1 MDFLRQCLYHLSIKK
16 KIQMI
21 LSAGMLLLFLISAA
35 GLLLLTRAYDKTLS
49 NAIYENLLYASR
61 QLDMNLSYTGHLAD
75 IILSDSVVQEELPR
89 YNNAVS
95 MVEKS
100 RYQADIYNTLSNQLF
115 NNYANYISH
124 ISILW
129 ENDTISTFIWRSET
143 IPDDVRQVL
152 IERGLEAG
160 GTTIWITDFCQEY
173 GLFLVKELREAKH
186 FSFRSLGVLVICIKP
201 EALLIQSSSPK
212 NGFADSTY
220 LLLEDKNIIYTTGI
234 TPDISADTLN
244 RMMSSRYGIYRL
256 GNETV
261 FAVHSYLKKYDWDYI
276 AMVPYSSIMHTI
288 SFVRNIFI
296 LLAVVSALLM
306 FVTISHMLSTLFA
319 PLNQLILKMQTFAD
333 GNFSRMEDKQN
344 NYHSMDETG
353 QLHMAFDKM
362 ADKIISLVEQNFI
375 NELLNK
381 EAQLKF
387 LESQMSPHFLYN
399 TLDTIH
405 WRAKISG
412 ETDIAKIASSLAAL
426 LRMSLRKNEGPFLIR
441 QELILVDNYMAI
453 QLLRHRRRLDYQID
467 VPKELEN
474 CEIPKFTIQPLVE
487 NAVQYGLNGI
497 SDDICHIT
505 VTAVSR
511 DSRIEIEVKNNG
523 SQFETEDTGPQG
535 LGIALSNIDKRLK
548 ITYGDEYGI
557 TLSNLEDLDSGE
569 LYAIAHIL
577 IPQIYVSS

>member
-1 MDFLRQCLYHLSIKK
+1 MDSLRQNLYHLSIKK

-21 LSAGMLLLFLISAA
+21 LSAGMLLLFLISAT

-49 NAIYENLLYASR
+49 DAIYENLLYASR
-61 QLDMNLSYTGHLAD
+61 QLDINLSYTGHLAD
-75 IILSDSVVQEELPR
+75 IILADSVVQEKLPM
-89 YNNAVS
+89 YNSAVS

-100 RYQADIYNTLSNQLF
+100 RYQADIYSTLSNHLF
-115 NNYANYISH
+115 NNYADYISH

-129 ENDTISTFIWRSET
+129 ENDTISTFIWRSEK
-143 IPDDVRQVL
+143 IPEEVRQVL
-152 IERGLEAG
+152 IKRGLEAG
-160 GTTIWITDFCQEY
+160 GTTIWITDFCQEH

-201 EALLIQSSSPK
+201 DALLSQISSQK
-212 NGFADSTY
+212 TGFADSSY
-220 LLLEDKNIIYTTGI
+220 LLLENKNMIYTTG
-234 TPDISADTLN
+234 TAFDIPIDTLN
-244 RMMSSRYGIYRL
+244 HMMSRKYGTYRL
-256 GNETV
+256 GKETV
-261 FAVHSYLKKYDWDYI
+261 FAVHSYLKKYGWDYI
-276 AMVPYSSIMHTI
+276 CMVPYNRIMHTI
-288 SFVRNIFI
+288 SFVRNIFL
-296 LLAVVSALLM
+296 LLAIGSALLI
-306 FVTISHMLSTLFA
+306 FVTISRMLSSLFA
-319 PLNQLILKMQTFAD
+319 PLNELILKMQTFAD
-333 GNFSRMEDKQN
+333 GNFSRMEGNKR

-362 ADKIISLVEQNFI
+362 ADKIIDLVEQNFI

-381 EAQLKF
+381 EAQLKS

-426 LRMSLRKNEGPFLIR
+426 LRMSLSKNKGPFLIR

-497 SDDICHIT
+497 SDDICHVT

-523 SQFETEDTGPQG
+523 SQFETDDTGPQG
-535 LGIALSNIDKRLK
+535 LGIALSNISKRLK

-557 TLSNLEDLDSGE
+557 TLSNWEDLDSGE
-569 LYAIAHIL
+569 LYAIARIL
-577 IPQIYVSS
+577 IPQIYVSP

>member
-1 MDFLRQCLYHLSIKK
+1 
-16 KIQMI
+16 MI

-201 EALLIQSSSPK
+201 EALLSQSSSPK

-362 ADKIISLVEQNFI
+362 ADKIISLVEQNFV

-381 EAQLKF
+381 EAQLKS

-467 VPKELEN
+467 IPQELEN

-523 SQFETEDTGPQG
+523 SQFETEDNGPQG